1 MTEYDGSRGYGSSGD
16 RDPLEMIGDVLRKR
30 GIILTPETQVELRI
44 ALGDSTPQPNTK
56 DEWKNFARLWI
67 DGAELQWF
75 DRSPDADHEWFD
87 FKKDDAWYP
96 YDENLVIRVKTIEKE
111 RR

>member
-1 MTEYDGSRGYGSSGD
+1 MRTIYDNK
-16 RDPLEMIGDVLRKR
+16 LEERIESLEVIVKSLVTATKDQSHASL
-30 GIILTPETQVELRI
+30 PE
-44 ALGDSTPQPNTK
+44 PNTK
-56 DEWKNFARLWI
+56 EEWKEFGRLWI

-87 FKKDDAWYP
+87 FTDDDPWYP
-96 YDENLVIRVKTIEKE
+96 YDENLVIRIKTIEKE